1 MKYLADLHVHSSASD
16 GQYSPAELIYLAGRQ
31 GLSAVALTDHDTTD
45 GIGEAISAG
54 RDCGVRVIPG
64 VELSAREYKNCHI
77 LGYGY
82 DLTTSAL
89 GRLCEEQRAN
99 RIRREGMILNF
110 LREKGFDLSRGE
122 VERLAGGNVIGRPH
136 FAQALVSRGDVSDMR
151 EAFDRFLDTAE
162 FWKKVP
168 RLEADVH
175 SCLRAIKDSGG
186 KASLAHPYQMKLSNQ
201 ELDALVAQLTEWGL
215 DAIECYYPKYNQEQ
229 QALYLRLAGKY
240 GLHITG
246 GSDFHGE
253 QIKPDIQLARLEL
266 KLDWLLDCGYE

>member
-1 MKYLADLHVHSSASD
+1 MNYLADLHTHSAASD
-16 GQYSPAELIYLAGRQ
+16 GQYAPAELVYLAGRR
-31 GLSAVALTDHDTTD
+31 GLSVIALTDHDTTA
-45 GIGEAISAG
+45 GVAEAAAAG
-54 RDCGVRVIPG
+54 RSCGVRVVQG

-82 DLTTSAL
+82 DLAAPAL

-99 RIRREGMILNF
+99 RIRREGMILDF
-110 LREKGFDLSRGE
+110 LREKGFALSLDE
-122 VERLAGGNVIGRPH
+122 VERLAGGGVIGRPH
-136 FAQALVSRGDVSDMR
+136 FAQALVNRGYVSGTR

-162 FWKKVP
+162 FWEKVP
-168 RLEADVH
+168 RLEADVR

-186 KASLAHPYQMKLSNQ
+186 KASLAHPYQMKLSDE

-215 DAIECYYPKYNQEQ
+215 DAIECYYPKYTQEQ

-240 GLHITG
+240 GLHVTG

-253 QIKPDIQLARLEL
+253 RVKPDVQLAALEL
-266 KLDWLLDCGYE
+266 ELEWLLGPV